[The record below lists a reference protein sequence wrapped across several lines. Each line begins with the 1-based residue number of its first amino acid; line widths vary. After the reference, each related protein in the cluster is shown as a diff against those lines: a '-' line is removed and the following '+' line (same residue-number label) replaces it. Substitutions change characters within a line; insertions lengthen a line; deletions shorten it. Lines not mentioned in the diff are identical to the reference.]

1 MIYSNFDIMSFINFQ
16 LRTMVE
22 LMRDQLQEVEAEEE
36 ASVVDSE
43 VDFPV
48 AAVAS
53 VVAEVILYTKRNNFK
68 FLAYVMFWS
77 TFYIQI
83 LMLIVILRWLLKRR
97 WICSKR
103 PWTWPWPWRSRKRP
117 WS

>member
-1 MIYSNFDIMSFINFQ
+1 MK
-16 LRTMVE
+16 
-22 LMRDQLQEVEAEEE
+22 DQLQEVEAEEE

-68 FLAYVMFWS
+68 FLAYCSFLVDLLYTNTYANCSIKVASQEAVDMF
-77 TFYIQI
+77 QEAVDVVVAVEVEEEAVE
-83 LMLIVILRWLLKRR
+83 L
-97 WICSKR
+97 
-103 PWTWPWPWRSRKRP
+103 TWE
-117 WS
+117 